1 MSLNE
6 IKKQIKSISKTAQI
20 TNAMRLVSTT
30 KYNRIVTDAKQ
41 YEVYRQKVRRMV
53 ATVLSSHQ
61 NINEADVANGDSD
74 HQDEISAHDMLVEKP
89 IKKIGF
95 LVITSDLGLAG
106 NYNTSILKEMDRLL
120 APYDKEDVAILGI
133 GKPIIKYCRENNL
146 PLVYQQVDTSD
157 YPTFTEVQNLIKRAV
172 HYYKENIYDQLF
184 ICYNYAENVLK
195 VDFKQ
200 EQILPL
206 NRSILTEATD
216 EIEKSPL
223 GPVDFLYEPNVS
235 DILDVLL
242 PLFAQTQIYG
252 AIIDAKTAE
261 QSSRM
266 QAMGQATDNAND
278 LIEDLNYKYNTE
290 RQKLVT
296 NEIIEITNG
305 ANAQI

>member
-20 TNAMRLVSTT
+20 TNAMRLVATT
-30 KYNRIVTDAKQ
+30 KYNRIVTEAKQ
-41 YEVYRQKVRRMV
+41 YEVYRRKVKHMV
-53 ATVLSSHQ
+53 ASVLSSHV
-61 NINEADVANGDSD
+61 NINEADVANGDID
-74 HQDEISAHDMLVEKP
+74 HQDEISAHDLLVVKP
-89 IKKIGF
+89 IKKVGF

-106 NYNTSILKEMDRLL
+106 NYNTSVLKEMDRIL
-120 APYDKEDVAILGI
+120 APYNKEDVAILGI

-146 PLVYQQVDTSD
+146 PLVYQQVETSD
-157 YPTFTEVQNLIKRAV
+157 YPSFTEVQNLIKRAV
-172 HYYKENIYDQLF
+172 HFYKENIYDQLF

-195 VDFKQ
+195 VEFEQ
-200 EQILPL
+200 VQILPM
-206 NRSILTEATD
+206 NKQSFAIDDIQDTKTD
-216 EIEKSPL
+216 HELVEFI
-223 GPVDFLYEPNVS
+223 YEPNVS

-252 AIIDAKTAE
+252 AVIDAKTAE

-278 LIEDLNYKYNTE
+278 LIVDLQYQYNHE
-290 RQKLVT
+290 RQKRVT